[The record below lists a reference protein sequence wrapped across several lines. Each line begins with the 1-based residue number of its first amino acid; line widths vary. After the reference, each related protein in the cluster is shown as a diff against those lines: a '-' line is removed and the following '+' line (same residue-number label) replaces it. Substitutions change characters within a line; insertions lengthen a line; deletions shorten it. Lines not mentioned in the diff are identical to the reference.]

1 MTGALSSNRL
11 FFLIFFLGA
20 SLAGCLQ
27 PAFRPAGELSPRA
40 VRLDVPFVSQ
50 GQDND
55 CGPAALASVL
65 AFHGRRTS
73 LDEVTRGVFTPGLG
87 RTLLPDMENYARSL
101 GFATRSG
108 RGDADLVRQSVDG
121 GRPVILMLEVGGR
134 LYSQGH
140 YVVVYGHD
148 PQGFLMHVG
157 TGADRDLSERE
168 LLGRW
173 EPMNRLYL
181 VVE

>member
-1 MTGALSSNRL
+1 
-11 FFLIFFLGA
+11 
-20 SLAGCLQ
+20 
-27 PAFRPAGELSPRA
+27 

-50 GQDND
+50 SQSND

-65 AFHGRRTS
+65 AFHGRALP
-73 LDEVTRGVFTPGLG
+73 LDEVTRRVFTPGLE
-87 RTLLPDMENYARSL
+87 RTLLPDMENYARSQ

-108 RGDADLVRQSVDG
+108 RGDADLIRQSVSG
-121 GRPVILMLEVGGR
+121 GSPVILMLEVGGR

-157 TGADRDLSERE
+157 TGADRYLSEQD
-168 LLGRW
+168 LLERW